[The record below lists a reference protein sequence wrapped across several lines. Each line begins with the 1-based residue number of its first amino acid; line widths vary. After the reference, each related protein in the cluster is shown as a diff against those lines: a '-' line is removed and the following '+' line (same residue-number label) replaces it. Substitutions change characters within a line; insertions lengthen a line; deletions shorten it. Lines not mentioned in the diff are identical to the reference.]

1 MIGYSWPE
9 DGDRLAQRAREV
21 WPATTEALPIG
32 AHITGEVIARQPFG
46 VFIRINAIPDAVGLA
61 EIISTPREATLP
73 DLGTVV
79 VGEVIWHAEHNHQV
93 RLRLLDWPT
102 AEN

>member
-1 MIGYSWPE
+1 
-9 DGDRLAQRAREV
+9 
-21 WPATTEALPIG
+21 
-32 AHITGEVIARQPFG
+32 
-46 VFIRINAIPDAVGLA
+46 VGLA
-61 EIISTPREATLP
+61 EIISMPREATLP